1 MAVTDNG
8 LKTSEFDYD
17 LPPELIAQEPL
28 EDRTAARMMLVNRHD
43 ESIRHAFVRD
53 LPAFLKSGDLLVV
66 NDTRVIPARIHGQK
80 AETGGHVELLLL
92 EELAS
97 GEWEALC
104 GSSRRPR
111 VGIELVMAGG
121 RILARVTG
129 WKEGGRVTVALRSE
143 RPLVEVLEEVGVP
156 PLPPYIKRA
165 RERAPGAI
173 AHDREYYQTVYA
185 RVPGAVAAPTAGLH
199 LTPGLLDQLSAQG
212 VDHAS
217 VTLHVGMGT
226 FKPVTVEDVAAHCME
241 PERFT
246 VPESAAAAIN
256 RTRAAGGR
264 VVAVGSTTVRTLE
277 HSADEAGVVQA
288 GQGRTGIFIHPP
300 YRFRVVDMM
309 LTNFH
314 LPASTLV
321 MMVSALA
328 GQALIRR
335 AYDEAIR
342 ERYRFYSYGDCMLIL

>member
-1 MAVTDNG
+1 
-8 LKTSEFDYD
+8 
-17 LPPELIAQEPL
+17 
-28 EDRTAARMMLVNRHD
+28 
-43 ESIRHAFVRD
+43 
-53 LPAFLKSGDLLVV
+53 
-66 NDTRVIPARIHGQK
+66 
-80 AETGGHVELLLL
+80 
-92 EELAS
+92 
-97 GEWEALC
+97 
-104 GSSRRPR
+104 
-111 VGIELVMAGG
+111 
-121 RILARVTG
+121 
-129 WKEGGRVTVALRSE
+129 
-143 RPLVEVLEEVGVP
+143 LEEVGVP

-165 RERAPGAI
+165 RERSPSAI
-173 AHDREYYQTVYA
+173 DHDREYYQTVYA

-199 LTPGLLDQLSAQG
+199 LTPGLLDQLAAQG
-212 VDHAS
+212 VERAS

-226 FKPVTVEDVAAHCME
+226 FKPVTVEEVAAHNME

-246 VPESAAAAIN
+246 VPEPTAAAIN

-300 YRFRVVDMM
+300 YRFKVVDMM

-335 AYDEAIR
+335 AYAEAIR
-342 ERYRFYSYGDCMLIL
+342 ERYRFYSYGDAMLIL